1 MSKLSGWAGRSI
13 RSFSTLKFYCVFYS
27 ICKGPSLFCFVLIVP
42 EMLGFPFHLN
52 SVMSMGK
59 AWWVSFPREESI
71 VAWSSLLQESDVLLQ
86 CWAWVTFTCLLSI
99 PFMSFIIWGGGNH
112 LPLSLISCAMVRLT
126 LHLPPP
132 PTRFNQLEY
141 STPSGYSVWLKNENL
156 NQHSLMRLGLR
167 IFAKTVG
174 NEALSFCRSH

>member
-99 PFMSFIIWGGGNH
+99 PFMSFIIWGGGTTSPWVSFHVLWSGWPCTSHPH
-112 LPLSLISCAMVRLT
+112 LPGLT
-126 LHLPPP
+126 SWNILHPQA
-132 PTRFNQLEY
+132 TVFGSR
-141 STPSGYSVWLKNENL
+141 
-156 NQHSLMRLGLR
+156 MR
-167 IFAKTVG
+167 I
-174 NEALSFCRSH
+174 